1 MFERFTERARKVVV
15 RAQDEARFLKQNYI
29 GTEHLLLGLIDEKEG
44 IAAKVLVALNI
55 PLDDIRAAVRD
66 SVTEGSSESYEHIPF
81 TPRAKKVLELSLREA
96 LQMGHNYIGT
106 EHILLGLL
114 REGEGVAARVLN
126 SFGINLEISKEKIR
140 EMLNKYPYYTQDD
153 SYNADK
159 TQKRNL
165 KMLNQYGRDLTQL
178 AKEGK
183 LDPVIGRKKEIER
196 VMQILSRRTKNNP
209 ILIGESG
216 VGKTAI
222 VEGLAQ
228 FIIAKEVPLNL
239 RGKKIFTLDLGA
251 LVAGSRYRGDFE
263 ERLKKVLQEV
273 KEDGEIMIF
282 IDEVHTLVGAGAAE
296 GAIDAASILKP
307 MLSRGEIQT
316 IGATTIN
323 EYRKYVEKDKA
334 LERRFQPI
342 YVEEPNEYETIEI
355 LTGLKDKYEAFH
367 GIIITEDAIKS
378 AVKLS
383 NRYITDRFL
392 PDKAIDLIDE
402 AASRV
407 RLRTLTNPPDLK
419 ELEKNIEKVISNKE
433 EAIKSQD
440 FEKAAQFR
448 DKEKQLIKE
457 KIEFEENWGRIGKGT
472 KEKVDENE
480 IAEVLS
486 NWTGI
491 PVYKLTETES
501 TKLLKMEDELH
512 KRVVGQDEAIKTVSK
527 AIRRS
532 RSGLKDPKR
541 PIGSFIFLG
550 PSGVGKTELAKT
562 IAEFLFGKEDALI
575 QIDMS
580 EYMEKHSVS
589 KLIGSPPG
597 YVGYDEGGQL
607 TEKIK
612 RRPYSVILLDEIE
625 KAHHD
630 VFNILLQIFE
640 DGHLTDSQG
649 RRVDFKNTVLIMTSN
664 LGAREIH
671 KNNPMGFRKA
681 EDEDLSYGDIK
692 NKVMSELK
700 KAFRPEFLNRLDEVI
715 VFHKLTKPEIY
726 QIIDLMI
733 YRIQQ
738 QLELQ
743 GITIDLK
750 EDAKE
755 LLMKKGYD
763 SSMGARPMRRSI
775 QSFIEDPISEK
786 IISGEIKVGDNIE
799 VTCENDEMYFKI
811 IKIAPSILNV

>member
-1 MFERFTERARKVVV
+1 M
-15 RAQDEARFLKQNYI
+15 
-29 GTEHLLLGLIDEKEG
+29 
-44 IAAKVLVALNI
+44 
-55 PLDDIRAAVRD
+55 
-66 SVTEGSSESYEHIPF
+66 
-81 TPRAKKVLELSLREA
+81 
-96 LQMGHNYIGT
+96 
-106 EHILLGLL
+106 
-114 REGEGVAARVLN
+114 
-126 SFGINLEISKEKIR
+126 
-140 EMLNKYPYYTQDD
+140 
-153 SYNADK
+153 
-159 TQKRNL
+159 
-165 KMLNQYGRDLTQL
+165 
-178 AKEGK
+178 
-183 LDPVIGRKKEIER
+183 
-196 VMQILSRRTKNNP
+196 
-209 ILIGESG
+209 
-216 VGKTAI
+216 
-222 VEGLAQ
+222 
-228 FIIAKEVPLNL
+228 
-239 RGKKIFTLDLGA
+239 
-251 LVAGSRYRGDFE
+251 
-263 ERLKKVLQEV
+263 
-273 KEDGEIMIF
+273 
-282 IDEVHTLVGAGAAE
+282 
-296 GAIDAASILKP
+296 
-307 MLSRGEIQT
+307 
-316 IGATTIN
+316 
-323 EYRKYVEKDKA
+323 
-334 LERRFQPI
+334 
-342 YVEEPNEYETIEI
+342 EEPNEYETIEI

-433 EAIKSQD
+433 EAIKAQD

-457 KIEFEENWGRIGKGT
+457 KIELEENWGRIGKGT

-480 IAEVLS
+480 IAEVLA

-501 TKLLKMEDELH
+501 IKLLKMEDELH
-512 KRVVGQDEAIKTVSK
+512 RRVIGQDEAIRTISK

-589 KLIGSPPG
+589 KLVGSPPG

-692 NKVMSELK
+692 SKVMSELK

>member
-1 MFERFTERARKVVV
+1 
-15 RAQDEARFLKQNYI
+15 
-29 GTEHLLLGLIDEKEG
+29 
-44 IAAKVLVALNI
+44 
-55 PLDDIRAAVRD
+55 
-66 SVTEGSSESYEHIPF
+66 
-81 TPRAKKVLELSLREA
+81 
-96 LQMGHNYIGT
+96 
-106 EHILLGLL
+106 
-114 REGEGVAARVLN
+114 
-126 SFGINLEISKEKIR
+126 
-140 EMLNKYPYYTQDD
+140 
-153 SYNADK
+153 
-159 TQKRNL
+159 
-165 KMLNQYGRDLTQL
+165 
-178 AKEGK
+178 
-183 LDPVIGRKKEIER
+183 DP
-196 VMQILSRRTKNNP
+196 
-209 ILIGESG
+209 
-216 VGKTAI
+216 
-222 VEGLAQ
+222 
-228 FIIAKEVPLNL
+228 
-239 RGKKIFTLDLGA
+239 
-251 LVAGSRYRGDFE
+251 
-263 ERLKKVLQEV
+263 
-273 KEDGEIMIF
+273 
-282 IDEVHTLVGAGAAE
+282 
-296 GAIDAASILKP
+296 
-307 MLSRGEIQT
+307 
-316 IGATTIN
+316 
-323 EYRKYVEKDKA
+323 A
-334 LERRFQPI
+334 LERRFQPVV
-342 YVEEPNEYETIEI
+342 VEETSSEETLEI
-355 LTGLKDKYEAFH
+355 LKGIRESFEDHHNLIISDEAL
-367 GIIITEDAIKS
+367 EA
-378 AVKLS
+378 AVTLS
-383 NRYITDRFL
+383 KRYINDRFL

-457 KIEFEENWGRIGKGT
+457 KIELEENWGRIGKGT

-589 KLIGSPPG
+589 KLVGSPPG

-625 KAHHD
+625 KAHPD

-681 EDEDLSYGDIK
+681 EGEDLSYGDIK

-715 VFHKLTKPEIY
+715 VFHKLTKSEIY
-726 QIIDLMI
+726 QIIDLMV

-738 QLELQ
+738 RLELQ
-743 GITIDLK
+743 GITIEMK

-755 LLMKKGYD
+755 LLLKKGYD

-811 IKIAPSILNV
+811 IKITPSILKV